1 MQTGKSLRKRLA
13 WWTQPFCKASNATT
27 HKQHNTTSVR
37 KAELS
42 THIYSC
48 VMAKRPRN
56 IFNSAGFV
64 HYRWHW
70 VWCVPVVAPSVV
82 YPCSGTGCGVPVVG
96 LGGVSMSW
104 HWVWCP
110 CRGTECGVSMS
121 WHWMRCVPVVALG
134 VMRPCRGTECGVS
147 LSMHWMWR
155 VPVVALDVVCPCRG
169 TGCGVFLSWHIR
181 QINQPF
187 QQRY

>member
-82 YPCSGTGCGVPVVG
+82 YPCSGTGCGVPVVALSVVCLCRG
-96 LGGVSMSW
+96 TGCGVSLSW
-104 HWVWCP
+104 HWVWCVPVVARNVACP
-110 CRGTECGVSMS
+110 CRCTGCDVSLS
-121 WHWMRCVPVVALG
+121 WHWMWCVPVVALG
-134 VMRPCRGTECGVS
+134 VVCSCRGTY
-147 LSMHWMWR
+147 
-155 VPVVALDVVCPCRG
+155 DK
-169 TGCGVFLSWHIR
+169 
-181 QINQPF
+181 
-187 QQRY
+187 